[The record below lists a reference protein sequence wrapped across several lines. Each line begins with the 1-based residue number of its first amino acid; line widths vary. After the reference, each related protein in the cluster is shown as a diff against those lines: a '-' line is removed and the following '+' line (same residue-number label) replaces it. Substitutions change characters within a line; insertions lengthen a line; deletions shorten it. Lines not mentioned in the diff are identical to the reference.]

1 MSKMHSGQLFAV
13 LFLSGAWQILTF
25 RELCSPLAAVGAALL
40 QLLLC
45 LPMTALSRKGFS
57 LSLFCKE
64 HKWAGFLC
72 IFFFLLWGAQ
82 GFVMFSRVAPLLSL
96 PFSGTLPAA
105 ALAAVTCLY
114 TCSLGLKATARCAPF
129 MLGVFLLS
137 MAVLI
142 AGAAS
147 HLDAS
152 RLQMDMGEP
161 LRSGVMYFCAGGE
174 LAAAWALLDRTR
186 GDGRRPLWI
195 SIAAKAVLCCLISF
209 LCVGTAGRLA
219 QRAEHPFFILTAL
232 SQPLQ
237 EQRADSLYILV
248 CVMLYILHI
257 TLQTGVI
264 DHLLHAM
271 YPDLKAAAPLSL
283 CAMLLLTF
291 AVRIL
296 GGAALPVFGI
306 FLIITVFLLP
316 AAAWLLNKKE
326 AKA

>member
-13 LFLSGAWQILTF
+13 LFLSGAWQVLTF
-25 RELCSPLAAVGAALL
+25 MELCSPLAAAGAALL

-45 LPMTALSRKGFS
+45 LPMIALSRKGFS
-57 LSLFCKE
+57 LSRFCAE
-64 HKWAGFLC
+64 HKWAGIPC
-72 IFFFLLWGAQ
+72 ILFFLLWGAQ
-82 GFVMFSRVAPLLSL
+82 GFAVFSQVSPLLSL
-96 PFSGTLPAA
+96 PFSGKLPAA
-105 ALAAVTCLY
+105 ALVAVTCLY

-129 MLGVFLLS
+129 MLGIFLLS

-142 AGAAS
+142 AGAAGRM
-147 HLDAS
+147 DTA
-152 RLQMDMGEP
+152 RLQMGSGVS
-161 LRSGVMYFCAGGE
+161 LRSGIVYFCSSGE
-174 LAAAWALLDRTR
+174 LAAAWVLLDRTK
-186 GDGRRPLWI
+186 GNVRRPLFI
-195 SIAAKAVLCCLISF
+195 SIAAKAGLCCLVTF
-209 LCVGTAGRLA
+209 LCMGAAGRLA

-271 YPDLKAAAPLSL
+271 YPGLRAAAPLSL

-291 AVRIL
+291 AVRSL
-296 GGAALPVFGI
+296 GDLAVPLFGG
-306 FLIITVFLLP
+306 LLVLTAFLLP
-316 AAAWLLNKKE
+316 MTAWIMKRKE
-326 AKA
+326 AGI